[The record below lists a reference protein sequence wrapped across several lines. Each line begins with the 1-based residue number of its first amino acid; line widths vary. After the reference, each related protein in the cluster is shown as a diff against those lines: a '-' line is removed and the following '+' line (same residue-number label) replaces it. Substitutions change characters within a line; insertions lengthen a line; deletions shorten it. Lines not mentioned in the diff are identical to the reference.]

1 MRNARNGLLL
11 SLTLSLTLAAPLHA
25 ADNAFSIA
33 ILAPVND
40 AALSRAI
47 AETDDANLAF
57 VVVNGIK
64 AAEAECSDEVYLE
77 RKILL
82 DSAKNG
88 LIISLAGSDWAT
100 CVNAEG
106 QSIAMAR
113 LARLRDLFFTD
124 EFSFGASKLPLL
136 RQSGT
141 PKFRSYAEN
150 AHWEIGAIQF
160 ATINLPADNNH
171 FLAAAG
177 RNSEYEDRQIANH
190 AWLQRLIANATY
202 RKLPALV
209 LFCDG
214 DLLTPQKKSPQR
226 DGFAQLRGQLKQLAT
241 SYPGRILLV
250 HDRAD
255 ANSEPAGSIRWNGNV
270 GTLAVGSN
278 WMRLTIQPEGSE
290 LFSVSQSGRS
300 DSNSGNKKAA
310 VTVK

>member
-1 MRNARNGLLL
+1 MKKVWSGLLL
-11 SLTLSLTLAAPLHA
+11 GLTLATPLHA
-25 ADNAFSIA
+25 ADNGFSIA
-33 ILAPVND
+33 IVAPVND
-40 AALSRAI
+40 AVLGRTI
-47 AETDDANLAF
+47 AETDDTNLAF
-57 VVVNGIK
+57 VLVNGIK
-64 AAEAECSDEVYLE
+64 AAEADCSDQVYLE

-88 LIISLAGSDWAT
+88 LIISLAGSDWT
-100 CVNAEG
+100 ICRNAAG
-106 QSIAMAR
+106 QSIAVAR
-113 LARLRDLFFTD
+113 LTRLRELFFTD
-124 EFSFGASKLPLL
+124 EFSFGASQLPLV

-150 AHWEIGAIQF
+150 AHWEVGTIQF

-190 AWLQRLIANATY
+190 AWLQRLVANATY

-214 DLLTPQKKSPQR
+214 DLLTSKTKPAQR
-226 DGFAQLRGQLKQLAT
+226 DGFAQLRSQLKQLAT

-255 ANSEPAGSIRWNGNV
+255 PSGETPGAIRWNGNI
-270 GTLAVGSN
+270 GALAVGTN
-278 WMRLTIQPEGSE
+278 WLRLSIRPDGPE
-290 LFSVSQSGRS
+290 LFSVSNDGK
-300 DSNSGNKKAA
+300 NSSANSSANKKAA

>member
-1 MRNARNGLLL
+1 MSKVWVGLLL
-11 SLTLSLTLAAPLHA
+11 GLTLATSLHA
-25 ADNAFSIA
+25 ADNGFSIA
-33 ILAPVND
+33 VLAPDND
-40 AALSRAI
+40 AMLGRAI

-64 AAEAECSDEVYLE
+64 AAETECSDQVYLE

-88 LIISLAGSDWAT
+88 LIISLAGSDWTT
-100 CVNAEG
+100 CRNAEG
-106 QSIAMAR
+106 QSIAVAR
-113 LARLRDLFFTD
+113 LTRLRDLFFSD
-124 EFSFGASKLPLL
+124 EFSFGGSKLPLV

-150 AHWEIGAIQF
+150 AHWEVGTIQF

-190 AWLQRLIANATY
+190 VWLQRLIANATY
-202 RKLPALV
+202 RKLPAVV

-214 DLLTPQKKSPQR
+214 DLLTPKKQSAHK
-226 DGFAQLRGQLKQLAT
+226 DGFAQLRSQLAHLAT

-255 ANSEPAGSIRWNGNV
+255 ANSETGDAIRWKGNI
-270 GTLAVGSN
+270 GALAVGSN
-278 WMRLTIQPEGSE
+278 WLRLSIRPDEPEI
-290 LFSVSQSGRS
+290 FSVSNGGNSSSGTNRS
-300 DSNSGNKKAA
+300 TNKKAA
-310 VTVK
+310 TTVK